1 MLRKII
7 RILFFTLLMVLV
19 TTCRNHSSDHPAII
33 TKLEHPSDK
42 SAIENLLNSLQCFK
56 NNDCF
61 REAIVGYMILD
72 YTKGLCRLISEMNA
86 TMGLVPASIQKLFT
100 TSAALEI
107 FGDKVNNEVTLT
119 NQMSINWRANR
130 LMQKIGQEKYGQYNF
145 QTGIKAVKEY
155 WKNKGIDTAGMV
167 MLDGSGRS
175 HDNIVTPKQIA
186 DVLYRMTTSHTFPV
200 FYNSLPLAGFTGT
213 MHKWLTGTVAEGRL
227 RAKTGSLG
235 GVRSYAG
242 YVSTISS
249 KKLIFVIIVNN
260 YSCRTKTFKKVIEDV
275 MVRMTEL

>member
-1 MLRKII
+1 MLRKFV
-7 RILFFTLLMVLV
+7 RISFFTVLMVLV
-19 TTCRNHSSDHPAII
+19 TTCQNHTSDRPVII
-33 TKLEHPSDK
+33 TKQEAPSDK
-42 SAIENLLNSLQCFK
+42 TALENLLSTLQCFK

-61 REAIVGYMILD
+61 REAVVGYMILD
-72 YTKGLCRLISEMNA
+72 YTKGLCKLVSEMNP

-107 FGDKVNNEVTLT
+107 FGNKVNNEVTMT

-155 WKNKGIDTAGMV
+155 WKNKGIDTTGMV
-167 MLDGSGRS
+167 LLDGSGRS
-175 HDNIVTPKQIA
+175 HDNVVTPKQIA
-186 DVLYRMTTSHTFPV
+186 DVLYRMTTSQTFPV

-242 YVSTISS
+242 YVSTINS

-260 YSCRTKTFKKVIEDV
+260 YSCRIKTFKKVIEDV
-275 MVRMTEL
+275 MVSMTEL

>member
-1 MLRKII
+1 
-7 RILFFTLLMVLV
+7 
-19 TTCRNHSSDHPAII
+19 
-33 TKLEHPSDK
+33 
-42 SAIENLLNSLQCFK
+42 
-56 NNDCF
+56 
-61 REAIVGYMILD
+61 
-72 YTKGLCRLISEMNA
+72 
-86 TMGLVPASIQKLFT
+86 
-100 TSAALEI
+100 
-107 FGDKVNNEVTLT
+107 
-119 NQMSINWRANR
+119 
-130 LMQKIGQEKYGQYNF
+130 MQKIGQEKYGQYNF